1 MTTYSDLS
9 IPTRAAIVD
18 RACDLLGSAYRLQDD
33 PTARQ
38 LERLIANI
46 EAAGLCWQLGAL
58 YVASPSGASYRV
70 TRAGCDCPNARAGKR
85 QCWHVAAYELL
96 LDMLQTQADTMDMY
110 NDPPDEP
117 CPLGD
122 SEGDTTPRALWARVT
137 TMRGA
142 VCAAW

>member
-1 MTTYSDLS
+1 MTTHSDLH
-9 IPTRAAIVD
+9 IPERAAIVD

-46 EAAGLCWQLGAL
+46 PTAGLCWQLGAL

-70 TRAGCDCPNARAGKR
+70 TRGGCDCPNARAGKR

-96 LDMLQTQADTMDMY
+96 LDMLQTEADTMDMAC
-110 NDPPDEP
+110 DPP
-117 CPLGD
+117 GD
-122 SEGDTTPRALWARVT
+122 NPMGDDEGDTTPRALWARVS

-142 VCAAW
+142 ECAAW